1 MASIKDVA
9 KKANV
14 STATVSHVINETRFV
29 SESTKVKVFQAM
41 KELDYKPNLVAK
53 SLRSRKSMII
63 GLIVPMMHMDTS
75 NFFFMSIANGIETIV
90 KQKGYNLILGNS
102 HEDLQTELE
111 QIKLFNTQLIDGLI
125 IAPTAS
131 DISEYDGV
139 FSGDYPVVFIDRKP
153 KGYDGDLVMADGY
166 QGTFQA
172 IETLIKKGH
181 ERIGFISGY
190 LGITTSDERL
200 RGYKE
205 AHERYHLEVNPTL
218 VKEGHPN
225 FQEGYNLAKKLI
237 MKEQVTALFVSNNV
251 MTMGALRYIN
261 EHQLKIPE
269 EIAIIGFDHY
279 DWMKITTPP
288 LSVVEQPSYEIG
300 EKAVHVLLERI
311 EKGHQKRSEKK
322 SILLPTQLISRDSV

>member
-1 MASIKDVA
+1 M
-9 KKANV
+9 
-14 STATVSHVINETRFV
+14 T
-29 SESTKVKVFQAM
+29 
-41 KELDYKPNLVAK
+41 
-53 SLRSRKSMII
+53 I

-102 HEDLQTELE
+102 HEDLHTELE

-125 IAPTAS
+125 IAPTAL
-131 DISEYDGV
+131 DISQYEGV
-139 FSGDYPVVFIDRKP
+139 FSGDYPVIFIDRKP
-153 KGYDGDLVMADGY
+153 QGYDGDLVMADGY

-172 IETLIKKGH
+172 IETLIMKGY

-205 AHERYHLEVNPTL
+205 AHERYRLEVKPSL
-218 VKEGHPN
+218 IQESHPN

-237 MKEQVTALFVSNNV
+237 IEEQVRALFVSNNV
-251 MTMGALRYIN
+251 MTMGVLRYIN
-261 EHQLKIPE
+261 EQQIKIPE
-269 EIAIIGFDHY
+269 QIAIIGFDNY
-279 DWMKITTPP
+279 DWMKITNPP

-311 EKGHQKRSEKK
+311 EKGRSDKK